1 VAAEDEI
8 EHIGEPIDLTIDGM
22 SERRRKT
29 GITDNRE
36 VGAALALGSKVEVR
50 TFTGSSVLTSQIEP
64 TTTILTISRLLP
76 PLSKSEVGTIR
87 CVGLNYRKH
96 AKEMDLALPDHPT
109 LFFKP
114 STCLGAPNAPLL
126 IPYQAT
132 DGQADYEAELAVVIG
147 KAAKNVSKEEAMDY
161 VLGYTCSNDITARVH
176 QFNGAQWGFGKGFDG
191 FAPLGPCL
199 VSASSISNPGDIEL
213 KTVLNGETMQYSLA
227 DDMIFSIPEI
237 VAYLSQGTTLEPG
250 TIIMTG
256 TPHGIGV
263 SKVPKVF
270 LKPGDDLRIVMS
282 HGMGSLVTPVE
293 YESAPKA

>member
-1 VAAEDEI
+1 VAAEDGI
-8 EHIGEPIDLTIDGM
+8 EHIGEPIDLIIDGM

-29 GITDNRE
+29 GTTDNRE
-36 VGAALALGSKVEVR
+36 VGAALASGSKVEVR

-126 IPYQAT
+126 IPHQAT

-147 KAAKNVSKEEAMDY
+147 KAASEEREQRRSDGLRTRIHVFQRYHRASPPIQGRAVGFRERLRWVCSAWAMPN
-161 VLGYTCSNDITARVH
+161 LRI
-176 QFNGAQWGFGKGFDG
+176 
-191 FAPLGPCL
+191 
-199 VSASSISNPGDIEL
+199 
-213 KTVLNGETMQYSLA
+213 LN
-227 DDMIFSIPEI
+227 
-237 VAYLSQGTTLEPG
+237 LEPW
-250 TIIMTG
+250 
-256 TPHGIGV
+256 
-263 SKVPKVF
+263 
-270 LKPGDDLRIVMS
+270 
-282 HGMGSLVTPVE
+282 
-293 YESAPKA
+293 